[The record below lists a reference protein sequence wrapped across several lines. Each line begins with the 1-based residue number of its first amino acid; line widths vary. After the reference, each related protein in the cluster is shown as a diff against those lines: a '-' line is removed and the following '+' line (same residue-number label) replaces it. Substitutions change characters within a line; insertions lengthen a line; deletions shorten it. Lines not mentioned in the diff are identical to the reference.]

1 MSIEHW
7 PGMVGIRCDV
17 CRRRDLYR
25 TGAEMRSASA
35 RDIRRAAKRDGWWR
49 RKQRYGLRSTVLET
63 RDATYIDL
71 CPECDRLYRL
81 TCGPDTERGET
92 PPRP

>member
-1 MSIEHW
+1 MCIEHF

-63 RDATYIDL
+63 GDW
-71 CPECDRLYRL
+71 RL
-81 TCGPDTERGET
+81 TTQPTSTCARSAIDNTG
-92 PPRP
+92 